1 MNTIK
6 KYAWPTIII
15 LAASLIVALA
25 ILPLAN
31 TEFADGI
38 RADAITGGEGGDIRG
53 EGDSG
58 EIPGAVRYVAGF
70 IKEFLLMGVAGVITY
85 TILRIVRRFSRKRKK
100 MEMAPG

>member
-38 RADAITGGEGGDIRG
+38 RADAITGGEGVEMGG
-53 EGDSG
+53 EEGSR
-58 EIPGAVRYVAGF
+58 EMPGAIRYVAGF

-85 TILRIVRRFSRKRKK
+85 TILPIVRRFSRERK
-100 MEMAPG
+100 EVQLPPG

>member
-31 TEFADGI
+31 TEFADSI
-38 RADAITGGEGGDIRG
+38 RADTVTEGEGVEMGGE
-53 EGDSG
+53 EGSR
-58 EIPGAVRYVAGF
+58 EMPGAIRYVAGF

-85 TILRIVRRFSRKRKK
+85 TILRIVRRFSRKRRKV
-100 MEMAPG
+100 EVAPG

>member
-15 LAASLIVALA
+15 LVASLIMTLA

-38 RADAITGGEGGDIRG
+38 RADAITEGEGG
-53 EGDSG
+53 EEEPGDMPS
-58 EIPGAVRYVAGF
+58 AVRYVIGF
-70 IKEFLLMGVAGVITY
+70 IKEFLLMGVAGLITY
-85 TILRIVRRFSRKRKK
+85 TILRIVRHFSRKRKK
-100 MEMAPG
+100 VEITPG

>member
-15 LAASLIVALA
+15 LVASLIVTLA

-38 RADAITGGEGGDIRG
+38 RADAITEGEGGEMGG
-53 EGDSG
+53 EEGPGDM
-58 EIPGAVRYVAGF
+58 PGAVRYVAGF
-70 IKEFLLMGVAGVITY
+70 IKEFLLMGVAGLITY

-100 MEMAPG
+100 VEVAPG